1 MARKLERREP
11 PDIGQFLF
19 PMAGVMILVLATM
32 IANAQAL
39 FQGTSIKVDIPKA
52 NVIEVDLEQSIT
64 ISVTKE
70 GKMYIGDREMPTLED
85 LRNKVKEMQKKYAL
99 DAGDPTL
106 EGTQLTVIRADREL
120 NWGKV
125 LEVIDETKKAGCK
138 RTALAVIK
146 RKGGG

>member
-1 MARKLERREP
+1 MAKKLKRREP
-11 PDIGQFLF
+11 PDIGKYLF

-52 NVIEVDLEQSIT
+52 NVIEVDLEQSIP

-70 GKMYIGDREMPTLED
+70 GKIYVGDKEMPSMD
-85 LRNKVKEMQKKYAL
+85 ALRERVKEMQRKYAT

-106 EGTQLTVIRADREL
+106 EGTQLTVIRADKEL

-146 RKGGG
+146 RRG

>member
-1 MARKLERREP
+1 MPKIQKKEV
-11 PDIGQFLF
+11 PDVGQYLF

-52 NVIEVDLEQSIT
+52 NVIEVDLEQSIP
-64 ISVTKE
+64 ISITKE
-70 GKMYIGDREMPTLED
+70 GKVYVQDKEMPD
-85 LRNKVKEMQKKYAL
+85 LNALQERVKEMQEKYAL
-99 DAGDPTL
+99 DAGDPEL
-106 EGTQLTVIRADREL
+106 KGQQLTVIRADKEI

-125 LEVIDETKKAGCK
+125 LDVIDATKRAGCK

-146 RKGGG
+146 RKRG

>member
-1 MARKLERREP
+1 MAKKLERREP
-11 PDIGQFLF
+11 PDVGKYLF

-52 NVIEVDLEQSIT
+52 NVIEVDLEQSIP

-70 GKMYIGDREMPTLED
+70 GKIYVGDKPMPTLD
-85 LRNKVKEMQKKYAL
+85 ALREKVKEMQRKYAM
-99 DAGDPTL
+99 DARDPTL
-106 EGTQLTVIRADREL
+106 EGTQLTVIRADKEL

-146 RKGGG
+146 RRR